1 VALLKGNLGPVACV
15 GPLGPARYIGRC
27 FYIYLAIKTMSAY
40 RMRIKFIRKKSSLLL
55 HNLIKLLPSLIRVYR
70 YTLAVLCDLIVLF
83 A

>member
-1 VALLKGNLGPVACV
+1 
-15 GPLGPARYIGRC
+15 
-27 FYIYLAIKTMSAY
+27 MSAY